1 MRFGVSVW
9 SISKSPE
16 ERRITGEGEH
26 PAVMPLELCTR
37 LIRCLLSRTDD
48 GPVLDPFCGAGSTLL
63 AAKKLNKRSIGIDIS
78 EDYAQLSRER
88 VARESSSP
96 ARVDVHCGDILDIA
110 NLLEPDSISMVLTSP
125 PFWNVLDL
133 KRTAD
138 EQPVRT
144 YHKTAGSLA
153 SIRDYKRFVAKLS
166 RCFVGI
172 ATVMKPGT
180 PCVVEVMDL
189 QRGPNF
195 YPFHIDLCNGITRRT
210 GLYLADT
217 VVWDRTIDYN
227 NDKPLGWN
235 HRWFWRRTNSYILV
249 FRKPK

>member
-1 MRFGVSVW
+1 M
-9 SISKSPE
+9 
-16 ERRITGEGEH
+16 TGEGEH

-37 LIRCLLSRTDD
+37 LIRCLLARTDD

-63 AAKKLNKRSIGIDIS
+63 AAKKLNKRSVGIDIS
-78 EDYAQLSRER
+78 EDYARLSRER
-88 VARESSSP
+88 AERVTSS
-96 ARVDVHCGDILDIA
+96 ARVDVHCADIMDVA
-110 NLLEPDSISMVLTSP
+110 ELLEPDSISMVLTSP

-138 EQPVRT
+138 ERPVRT
-144 YHKTAGSLA
+144 YHKAAGSLV
-153 SIRDYKRFVAKLS
+153 SIGDYKKFVAALS
-166 RCFVGI
+166 RCFVGVHS
-172 ATVMKPGT
+172 VMKPGA

-189 QRGPNF
+189 RRGPNF
-195 YPFHIDLCNGITRRT
+195 YPFHIDLCNGVTRRT

-217 VVWDRTIDYN
+217 IVWDRTIDYN

-235 HRWFWRRTNSYILV
+235 HRWLWRRTNSYILV